1 MLKKLFTT
9 KKTMPMDVSTFQTIG
24 RKTELLGG
32 KAFIEQGQLTT
43 EQRITINPPDYIFSI
58 PDTDYNRKK
67 LRTLCKPLEYT
78 HRFKEKIDGKL
89 NISEKTF
96 TKGPHYKVL
105 NGVDIYQDINDG
117 TLSKPKEDTEA
128 ELRAEIEKLKAEKA
142 EAYNRVVFDDVGS
155 ESDTSAINQNSAV
168 VVNNIVET
176 AAEEPDVKPK
186 RKYTRKKAVEKPV
199 EEESKPDIEE
209 G

>member
-1 MLKKLFTT
+1 MKEIMLKRLFTT
-9 KKTMPMDVSTFQTIG
+9 KKTMPMDVSSFQTIG

-43 EQRITINPPDYIFSI
+43 EQRITIKPPEYTFSI

-67 LRTLCKPLEYT
+67 LRALCKPLEYT

-89 NISEKTF
+89 QISEKTY

-117 TLSKPKEDTEA
+117 TLLKPKVDVEA

-142 EAYNRVVFDDVGS
+142 ETYKQAEAALVNSIAEIS
-155 ESDTSAINQNSAV
+155 EKP
-168 VVNNIVET
+168 
-176 AAEEPDVKPK
+176 EEKPK
-186 RKYTRKKAVEKPV
+186 RKYTRKKVVKKTT
-199 EEESKPDIEE
+199 EEDPKPDIEE